1 MPFLAALAWA
11 LLPFCALAAG
21 DGYATLFNGH
31 DLEGWILTGKKGPGY
46 LVENGMIVCP
56 DGGGGNLFTQHEFAN
71 FILRLE
77 FRMAPG
83 ANNGIGIRAPLEGR
97 ISQTGMEIQLRDDPS
112 PLYGRARAP
121 AKYTGSIYEV
131 AAAKQGFLKPA
142 GEWNTIEIT
151 ADHRAILVSLNG
163 HRVVTADLDAI
174 QDPQILAHHPG
185 LARPKGHIGFLGHTA
200 RVEFRNIRIRELP

>member
-1 MPFLAALAWA
+1 MRRRTFLAMAMPPA
-11 LLPFCALAAG
+11 PFAAEA
-21 DGYATLFNGH
+21 GYATLFNGH
-31 DLEGWILTGKKGPGY
+31 NLDGWTLAGRKGPGY
-46 LVENGMIVCP
+46 LVESGMIVCP
-56 DGGGGNLFTQHEFAN
+56 DGGGGNLFTQREFAN

-83 ANNGIGIRAPLEGR
+83 ANNGIGIRAPLDGR
-97 ISQTGMEIQLRDDPS
+97 ISQTGMEIQLRDDSS
-112 PLYGRARAP
+112 PLYDHARAP

-131 AAAKQGFLKPA
+131 VAAKQGFLKPA

-151 ADHRAILVSLNG
+151 AGRRRILVVLNG

-174 QDPQILAHHPG
+174 KDPRILAHHPG

-200 RVEFRNIRIRELP
+200 RVEFRSVRIRELP